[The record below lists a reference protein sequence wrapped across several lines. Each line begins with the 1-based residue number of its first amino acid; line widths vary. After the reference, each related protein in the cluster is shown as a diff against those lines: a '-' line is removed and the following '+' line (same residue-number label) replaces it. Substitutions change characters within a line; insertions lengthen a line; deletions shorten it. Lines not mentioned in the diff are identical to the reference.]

1 MWVKVQ
7 LFNCRSK
14 EKELRLG
21 KKKRLCNGAI
31 FKWVSVLL
39 FGDSYFFPWSHACD
53 KANRQLFSYTDNFCF
68 PYSCFG
74 AISSLNGEPEK
85 GVAVEVRA

>member
-1 MWVKVQ
+1 MWVKDQ

-21 KKKRLCNGAI
+21 KKKGFVMEQFSSGC
-31 FKWVSVLL
+31 L
-39 FGDSYFFPWSHACD
+39 FCCLVTHFFPWSHACN
-53 KANRQLFSYTDNFCF
+53 KTNRQLSSHIDNFCF

>member
-14 EKELRLG
+14 EKELHLG
-21 KKKRLCNGAI
+21 KKKGFVMEQFSSGC
-31 FKWVSVLL
+31 L
-39 FGDSYFFPWSHACD
+39 FCCLVTHSFPWSHACN
-53 KANRQLFSYTDNFCF
+53 KTNRQLSSHIDNFCF

>member
-21 KKKRLCNGAI
+21 KKKG
-31 FKWVSVLL
+31 FVMEQFSSGYL
-39 FGDSYFFPWSHACD
+39 FCCLVTHFFPWSHACD
-53 KANRQLFSYTDNFCF
+53 KTNRQLSSHIDNFCF

>member
-7 LFNCRSK
+7 LFNFRSR

-21 KKKRLCNGAI
+21 KKKLCNGAI

-39 FGDSYFFPWSHACD
+39 LVTHFFPWSHACD
-53 KANRQLFSYTDNFCF
+53 KTNRQLSSHIDNFCF

>member
-21 KKKRLCNGAI
+21 KKKGFVMEQFSSGC
-31 FKWVSVLL
+31 L
-39 FGDSYFFPWSHACD
+39 FCCVVTHFFPWSHACD
-53 KANRQLFSYTDNFCF
+53 KTNRQLSSHIDNFCF